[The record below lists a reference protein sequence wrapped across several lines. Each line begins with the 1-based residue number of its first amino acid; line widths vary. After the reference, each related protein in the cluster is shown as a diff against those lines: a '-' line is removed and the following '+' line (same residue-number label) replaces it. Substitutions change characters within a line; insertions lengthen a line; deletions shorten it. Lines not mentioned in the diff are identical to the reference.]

1 MAHCAFG
8 TYTNECDNC
17 PTGSHCEIWNDTPGV
32 CSSDCDTKTPIDC
45 TSGYYSPEGML
56 ANYHTQLGETAIDT
70 TAAATCGDNQFV
82 MYYDDTVNGSDPLYN
97 NSFNGSCFDCQ
108 DNYKCS
114 SAGHRTTC

>member
-1 MAHCAFG
+1 MAHCPFG

-17 PTGSHCEIWNDTPGV
+17 PTGSHCEIWDE
-32 CSSDCDTKTPIDC
+32 TPIDC

-70 TAAATCGDNQFV
+70 TVADTCSGDNQFV
-82 MYYDDTVNGSDPLYN
+82 MYYDDTANGSDPLYN
-97 NSFNGSCFDCQ
+97 NAFNGSCFDCQ